1 MAGLVQDRTVFA
13 GLPTASW
20 AFAVRIWLALVAALY
35 ISFWLELE
43 APTSA
48 ALTVA
53 ILALPTRGQGLEK
66 AGVRVAATVIG
77 VTASIAIFG
86 AFSQTDGLLLAV
98 LAAWIGLCVFAAGL
112 LDGNRAYAAALGVI
126 TISLIAI
133 QKIDSPQDIFEAG
146 LARGAAIAVGILAV
160 TLVNDLL
167 AAPDYHP
174 KIASDL
180 AGLHRRAIA
189 YAQSVL
195 RGETVPPATSAGLLR
210 AITSL
215 RSEVSA
221 LSAESSSGPA
231 RSAAARN
238 ALVDLVGVVSVAR
251 ELEALPVAATA
262 PLAGQIASSL
272 DGESAAA
279 LPPVSRG
286 DDPDSG
292 LIALSFAWLAGTLV
306 ERSRQV
312 RDDLGRLRDGRF
324 PSRPWKAP
332 LYRSYRVAVENGVRA
347 GLCFALA
354 AVFFM
359 VTGWPTTE
367 ISLSLV
373 AILIG
378 LGATAP
384 DARAFTTLAVIA
396 VPFACLIAGV
406 LEFVILDGADAFP
419 LLAIALAPAVIG
431 PALLMTATKPAVA
444 GMGRLFLIFGV
455 AILAPT
461 NPQSYNPQTFVF
473 TVLFLCLATL
483 LLFAIQILVPPL
495 SGEDRLRRLLAG
507 ARHQATAPEPFTQ
520 RTLAPEEATF
530 RDAGRIGQI
539 VAAGAAVP
547 AKMQCLDEA
556 MACFDHTVAVRACAA
571 ALDGPSAYAAA
582 AVGDAGRKALTRRD
596 ATGLLDVARSL
607 YPAALAGDP
616 KATELCARLTLA
628 SRAIAAS
635 PSAIFNRE
643 MT

>member
-66 AGVRVAATVIG
+66 ATVRVIATVLG

-98 LAAWIGLCVFAAGL
+98 LAAWIGLCVFTAGL
-112 LDGNRAYAAALGVI
+112 FDGNRAYAAALGVI

-180 AGLHRRAIA
+180 AGLHQRAIA

-215 RSEVSA
+215 RSEVGA
-221 LSAESSSGPA
+221 LSTESSSGPA

-251 ELEALPVAATA
+251 ELEALPVAAAA
-262 PLAGQIASSL
+262 PLAEQIASSL
-272 DGESAAA
+272 DGTSVAA
-279 LPPVSRG
+279 LPAVSRARG

-324 PSRPWKAP
+324 PLRPWKAP

-354 AVFFM
+354 AVFFV

-384 DARAFTTLAVIA
+384 DPRAFTTLAVVA
-396 VPFACLIAGV
+396 VPFACVIAGV

-495 SGEDRLRRLLAG
+495 SGEDRLRRLLAS
-507 ARHQATAPEPFTQ
+507 ARRKATASEPSPG
-520 RTLAPEEATF
+520 LSPEEATF

-539 VAAGAAVP
+539 VAAGAAIP
-547 AKMQCLDEA
+547 ANMQCLDEA

-571 ALDGPSAYAAA
+571 ALDEPSAYAASRD
-582 AVGDAGRKALTRRD
+582 GDAGRNALSRQD
-596 ATGLLDVARSL
+596 AAGLLDVARSL

-635 PSAIFNRE
+635 LSADFNRE

>member
-180 AGLHRRAIA
+180 AGLHQRAIA

-195 RGETVPPATSAGLLR
+195 RGETVPSATSAGLLR

-215 RSEVSA
+215 RSEVGA
-221 LSAESSSGPA
+221 LSTESSSGPA

-238 ALVDLVGVVSVAR
+238 ALVDLVGVVAVAR
-251 ELEALPVAATA
+251 ELEALPVAAAA
-262 PLAGQIASSL
+262 PLAEQIASSL
-272 DGESAAA
+272 DGT
-279 LPPVSRG
+279 
-286 DDPDSG
+286 SG
-292 LIALSFAWLAGTLV
+292 A
-306 ERSRQV
+306 
-312 RDDLGRLRDGRF
+312 
-324 PSRPWKAP
+324 
-332 LYRSYRVAVENGVRA
+332 
-347 GLCFALA
+347 
-354 AVFFM
+354 
-359 VTGWPTTE
+359 
-367 ISLSLV
+367 
-373 AILIG
+373 
-378 LGATAP
+378 
-384 DARAFTTLAVIA
+384 
-396 VPFACLIAGV
+396 
-406 LEFVILDGADAFP
+406 
-419 LLAIALAPAVIG
+419 
-431 PALLMTATKPAVA
+431 AVA
-444 GMGRLFLIFGV
+444 GG
-455 AILAPT
+455 
-461 NPQSYNPQTFVF
+461 
-473 TVLFLCLATL
+473 
-483 LLFAIQILVPPL
+483 
-495 SGEDRLRRLLAG
+495 
-507 ARHQATAPEPFTQ
+507 
-520 RTLAPEEATF
+520 
-530 RDAGRIGQI
+530 
-539 VAAGAAVP
+539 
-547 AKMQCLDEA
+547 
-556 MACFDHTVAVRACAA
+556 
-571 ALDGPSAYAAA
+571 
-582 AVGDAGRKALTRRD
+582 
-596 ATGLLDVARSL
+596 
-607 YPAALAGDP
+607 
-616 KATELCARLTLA
+616 LA
-628 SRAIAAS
+628 SAR
-635 PSAIFNRE
+635 R
-643 MT
+643 